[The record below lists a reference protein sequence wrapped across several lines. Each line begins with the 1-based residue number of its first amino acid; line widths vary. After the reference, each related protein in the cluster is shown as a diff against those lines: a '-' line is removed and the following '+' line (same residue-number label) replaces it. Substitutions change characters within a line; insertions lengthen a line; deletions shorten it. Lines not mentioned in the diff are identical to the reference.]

1 MHCGHEKLHR
11 HGYYGRD
18 VLELGK
24 LLRIL
29 VARFLCVA
37 CHRTTSCL
45 PGFALPYRLV
55 ATGGVEAFLL
65 GAREAPGLA
74 RCRDLLQ
81 SYRRRWCQRAP
92 QIEAVTGAYLSRCG
106 RGGEPAAK
114 RLLRGLLDQWG
125 SLACASVRLLADFG
139 ESPLGRYRI
148 HAWAR
153 VARGSVDPLR
163 KIPPLDSS

>member
-1 MHCGHEKLHR
+1 M
-11 HGYYGRD
+11 
-18 VLELGK
+18 VELGK

-55 ATGGVEAFLL
+55 GTGSVEAFLL
-65 GAREAPGLA
+65 GEREAPGVA
-74 RCRDLLQ
+74 RCLDLLQ
-81 SYRRRWCQRAP
+81 SYRRRWTRRAP
-92 QIEAVTGAYLSRCG
+92 QIEAVTGSLFG
-106 RGGEPAAK
+106 RGLDKETVGQG
-114 RLLRGLLDQWG
+114 LFRGLLDQWG

-139 ESPLGRYRI
+139 ESPLGTYRI

-163 KIPPLDSS
+163 KAPRLDSS